1 MKKTIIISISALL
14 IVLLASFIIY
24 NLFQSNKSE
33 ETVETIK
40 VIDNY
45 NDIINETTNENK
57 ITNTIINSNEVNND
71 ISKNNVKNQSK
82 NADINNK
89 KDNNKKENKK
99 NGKKIYK
106 KADET
111 VYAITTVHIR
121 AKDNEESNIIATVS
135 LGDVLQRIAI
145 GNNGWSKI
153 KYNNIAGYISTQ
165 YISKEKPPKQEKV
178 TLNVDPNRKI
188 DPSKPM
194 VALTFDDGPNP
205 NSTPKILNTLEK
217 YKSVATFFDI
227 GKYMKNYPQITQK
240 EEAIGC
246 EVGSHTYAHKN
257 LDTLSKN
264 EILEDIKMAEDIYKE
279 TLGHDLLLVRPPYGN
294 ANSIVKLTLNYPLI
308 NWDVDTMDWKTKD
321 KKSII
326 AEVNKIGNLDGRI
339 ILMHSIYKSTAD
351 AVAKLVPQLLKKG
364 YQLVTISELAK
375 YKQIELKTH
384 TSYWGFK

>member
-1 MKKTIIISISALL
+1 MKKTVIIISSILL
-14 IVLLASFIIY
+14 IMLTSFVIYILL
-24 NLFQSNKSE
+24 QSKKTDNA
-33 ETVETIK
+33 VETIS
-40 VIDNY
+40 ILNNNY
-45 NDIINETTNENK
+45 DNETNNE
-57 ITNTIINSNEVNND
+57 
-71 ISKNNVKNQSK
+71 ISEDKSNQST
-82 NADINNK
+82 DVVINDK
-89 KDNNKKENKK
+89 KDNDKQNKKKNKSNK
-99 NGKKIYK
+99 NRIYK
-106 KADET
+106 EVNET

-121 AKDNEESNIIATVS
+121 EKDDIKSSIVTTLS
-135 LGDVLQRIAI
+135 LGDILKRTAV
-145 GNNGWSKI
+145 GSNGWSKV
-153 KYNNIAGYISTQ
+153 KYNNITGYISTQ

-178 TLNVDPNRKI
+178 ILNVDSNRKI

-205 NSTPKILNTLEK
+205 NSTPEILKTLEK
-217 YKSVATFFDI
+217 YKCVATFFDV
-227 GKYMKNYPQITQK
+227 GKCMKSYPQITQK

-257 LDTLSKN
+257 LDTLSKD

-279 TLGHDLLLVRPPYGN
+279 TLGHDLTLVRPPYGD
-294 ANSIVKLTLNYPLI
+294 ANSTVKLTLNYPLI

-321 KKSII
+321 KESII

-351 AVAKLVPQLLKKG
+351 AVAKLVPQLLKQG
-364 YQLVTISELAK
+364 YELVTISELAK